1 MCSFTQL
8 WIRLNLSW
16 WYSDVLLYTDQSALP
31 HTAKTSQP
39 ISILTA
45 QFCLIIHLFDMVPAA
60 FSPDSI
66 NQTLKQT
73 TTASIST
80 MQVNW
85 KVTTQKEWQNYELH
99 GTKLIDDI
107 SRAANSVETM

>member
-8 WIRLNLSW
+8 WISLNLLSW
-16 WYSDVLLYTDQSALP
+16 WYSDVLLYTDHSALP

-39 ISILTA
+39 NSILTS

-66 NQTLKQT
+66 NQTQKQT
-73 TTASIST
+73 TRRPQTIITASIST
-80 MQVNW
+80 EKSLHRRNDKIM
-85 KVTTQKEWQNYELH
+85 NYMEL
-99 GTKLIDDI
+99 
-107 SRAANSVETM
+107 N